1 MRKLDFCDWKDH
13 ELVRHHDHH
22 VIRHHNDDG
31 ELVKYD
37 EQDLAEVK
45 FQLNCCIFKTIT
57 IVAGSF
63 LAPKLLTDVVC
74 LASNTTPSTRII
86 IRSGC
91 CTFVVAGVCCNLL
104 LFTQKS
110 NPGESG
116 PPPPDRLVH
125 QSASHLCHAQQGD
138 DDYEEE

>member
-31 ELVKYD
+31 ELLVKYD
-37 EQDLAEVK
+37 EEDLAQVK

-91 CTFVVAGVCCNLL
+91 CTFVVAGVCYNLRVL
-104 LFTQKS
+104 LFFVLAILLAPFTYC
-110 NPGESG
+110 
-116 PPPPDRLVH
+116 
-125 QSASHLCHAQQGD
+125 SH
-138 DDYEEE
+138 